1 MAVPY
6 KLLKTGGKLPHNKD
20 LRAVLDVY
28 ETVGIKLLGDR
39 IVKATSL
46 TMGDLVGALEAI
58 RYELVEQLML
68 GNRVHLPGLGYFSLS
83 VKGELY
89 EDPNTHKFRLRNPYV
104 RTVNFRPEKE
114 LLRAL
119 SGTRF
124 ENVTHRY
131 EPHRTPTPQD
141 VDAALARLFAEADYI
156 FVGDLQAELHLS
168 RPVAYRLARRL
179 EAEGK
184 LENVG
189 SRYRKM
195 FVRGGRETSQ
205 VT

>member
-114 LLRAL
+114 LLRPDSSPRPTISSWATCRPSCISRGPL
-119 SGTRF
+119 PTASPAVSKPRASW
-124 ENVTHRY
+124 
-131 EPHRTPTPQD
+131 RT
-141 VDAALARLFAEADYI
+141 
-156 FVGDLQAELHLS
+156 
-168 RPVAYRLARRL
+168 
-179 EAEGK
+179 
-184 LENVG
+184 
-189 SRYRKM
+189 
-195 FVRGGRETSQ
+195 
-205 VT
+205 